1 MTMIDVAIPR
11 IAQELH
17 LTQGQVQ
24 ATVGLLDDRAAV
36 PFIARYRKEAT
47 ASLNEVAITNIR
59 DRLSRLRELRDR
71 QGTILHALE
80 ERGLLTEELRKAVLS
95 AETMATLEDIY
106 LPYRP
111 KRRTRATIARERGL
125 EPLALRLWDQ
135 QDFEVKL
142 AAVEYVDRE
151 LGVETVEDALGGARD
166 IIAEWVNEETTAR
179 GKLRKL
185 FWSQGTFSSKVVSG
199 KASEAAKYRDYF
211 EWEEPVI
218 DVPSH
223 RLLAMLRGEREAL
236 LSTHIAPPVS
246 QAIAILEG
254 MFVTGETEA
263 SQQVRLAVE
272 DSYQRLLEASM
283 ETEVGREARIR
294 AEDTAIRVFANNL
307 RELLLAPALGQKNVL
322 ALDPGF
328 RTGCKLVC
336 LDRQG
341 RLLHH
346 DTVYPLLGGWRE
358 REAAKKVAQLCGQ
371 YHVEAIAVGNGTGG
385 RETEAFLGGLE
396 LGPSIPVVMVSSE
409 SPVHGQQEGA
419 AYNGHF
425 ECVCY
430 HPLFLFN
437 QFGDCEGATLRPGN
451 VHSAD
456 GWQELLEPVVK
467 GCQKKGLRLLFRG
480 DAAFAKP
487 ELYEYLEQGK
497 IGYAI
502 RLPANQVIQEQ
513 IQPLLERPTEWPSRE
528 PIVSYH
534 DFAYQAQSWHLP
546 RRVVAKVEW
555 HQGELFPRVGFI
567 VTNLSYPPKGIV
579 RFYNG
584 RGTAEQWIK
593 EGKYALNWTRLSCHK
608 FVANQV
614 RLWLFVL
621 TYNLG
626 NFMRRLVLP
635 EDMKHWTLTSL
646 QTRLIKTGGRLVRH
660 ARRLVFQLAEV
671 LVTREML
678 TGILERISR
687 LRLAPG

>member
-1 MTMIDVAIPR
+1 MGDGDKTPLRLQFNPKVRLEFHGATITSDAGLLPIR
-11 IAQELH
+11 ELDDALGLTHIAADYLQESRSGRNIRHHLVPLLRQSIYSRLAGYDDTNDAERLSQDPAMRVVVGWQGSDRNAASTNTVSRFETET
-17 LTQGQVQ
+17 LTQQDNLQ
-24 ATVGLLDDRAAV
+24 GL
-36 PFIARYRKEAT
+36 ARM
-47 ASLNEVAITNIR
+47 NP
-59 DRLSRLRELRDR
+59 
-71 QGTILHALE
+71 Q
-80 ERGLLTEELRKAVLS
+80 
-95 AETMATLEDIY
+95 
-106 LPYRP
+106 
-111 KRRTRATIARERGL
+111 
-125 EPLALRLWDQ
+125 W
-135 QDFEVKL
+135 
-142 AAVEYVDRE
+142 
-151 LGVETVEDALGGARD
+151 VEDAMAHTPHQR
-166 IIAEWVNEETTAR
+166 
-179 GKLRKL
+179 
-185 FWSQGTFSSKVVSG
+185 
-199 KASEAAKYRDYF
+199 
-211 EWEEPVI
+211 VI
-218 DVPSH
+218 
-223 RLLAMLRGEREAL
+223 
-236 LSTHIAPPVS
+236 
-246 QAIAILEG
+246 
-254 MFVTGETEA
+254 
-263 SQQVRLAVE
+263 
-272 DSYQRLLEASM
+272 
-283 ETEVGREARIR
+283 
-294 AEDTAIRVFANNL
+294 
-307 RELLLAPALGQKNVL
+307 
-322 ALDPGF
+322 LDM
-328 RTGCKLVC
+328 
-336 LDRQG
+336 D
-341 RLLHH
+341 
-346 DTVYPLLGGWRE
+346 
-358 REAAKKVAQLCGQ
+358 
-371 YHVEAIAVGNGTGG
+371 
-385 RETEAFLGGLE
+385 
-396 LGPSIPVVMVSSE
+396 SSE
-409 SPVHGQQEGA
+409 SPVHSHQEGA

-451 VHSAD
+451 VHSAE

-467 GCQKKGLRLLFRG
+467 G
-480 DAAFAKP
+480 
-487 ELYEYLEQGK
+487 K
-497 IGYAI
+497 IGYAV

-555 HQGELFPRVGFI
+555 HQGELFHRVGFI

-635 EDMKHWTLTSL
+635 EDMKHWTLSSL

>member
-1 MTMIDVAIPR
+1 MVS
-11 IAQELH
+11 
-17 LTQGQVQ
+17 
-24 ATVGLLDDRAAV
+24 
-36 PFIARYRKEAT
+36 RKEPPT
-47 ASLNEVAITNIR
+47 T
-59 DRLSRLRELRDR
+59 
-71 QGTILHALE
+71 GTSS
-80 ERGLLTEELRKAVLS
+80 VS
-95 AETMATLEDIY
+95 A
-106 LPYRP
+106 
-111 KRRTRATIARERGL
+111 
-125 EPLALRLWDQ
+125 
-135 QDFEVKL
+135 
-142 AAVEYVDRE
+142 
-151 LGVETVEDALGGARD
+151 
-166 IIAEWVNEETTAR
+166 
-179 GKLRKL
+179 
-185 FWSQGTFSSKVVSG
+185 
-199 KASEAAKYRDYF
+199 
-211 EWEEPVI
+211 
-218 DVPSH
+218 
-223 RLLAMLRGEREAL
+223 
-236 LSTHIAPPVS
+236 
-246 QAIAILEG
+246 
-254 MFVTGETEA
+254 
-263 SQQVRLAVE
+263 
-272 DSYQRLLEASM
+272 
-283 ETEVGREARIR
+283 
-294 AEDTAIRVFANNL
+294 
-307 RELLLAPALGQKNVL
+307 
-322 ALDPGF
+322 
-328 RTGCKLVC
+328 
-336 LDRQG
+336 
-341 RLLHH
+341 
-346 DTVYPLLGGWRE
+346 
-358 REAAKKVAQLCGQ
+358 
-371 YHVEAIAVGNGTGG
+371 
-385 RETEAFLGGLE
+385 
-396 LGPSIPVVMVSSE
+396 
-409 SPVHGQQEGA
+409 
-419 AYNGHF
+419 
-425 ECVCY
+425 Y

-467 GCQKKGLRLLFRG
+467 GYQKKGLRCCCSGVTLLLPSRSYT
-480 DAAFAKP
+480 
-487 ELYEYLEQGK
+487 ECLEQGK
-497 IGYAI
+497 IGCAI

-646 QTRLIKTGGRLVRH
+646 RTRLIKTGGRLVRH

-678 TGILERISR
+678 TGILERIRR